1 MSDAKS
7 PSLKREIGL
16 LGAIGMGLGSII
28 GTGVFVSIGIAAGL
42 TGTSVI
48 LALILAAL
56 VAICNG
62 LNSAQLATNHP
73 VSGGTYEYGYKYLNP
88 GLGFIAGWMFLL
100 AKTAS
105 AATAALGFSGYLIQL
120 FGWSPTLLI
129 PIALL
134 IVILLTAIVFNG
146 IRRSNTVNL
155 VILSITLFSLLF
167 FIFSGLPILFS
178 ATGINN
184 LVPFF
189 PTTQSAI
196 PNLLQATALM
206 FVAYTG
212 YGRIA
217 TMGEEVKH
225 PEKTIPQAIIITL
238 LISMLLYLGVALV
251 AVGVLGSQELSLA
264 SLTAAPLEQV
274 ANKFALPGSSLVI
287 TLGAMTAMLGVLL
300 NLILGLSRVVF
311 AMGKRHDMS
320 RVLAQLNSTQT
331 TPTFAVIAVG
341 IAIAL
346 LVLIGN
352 VKTTWS
358 FSAFTV
364 LIYYLIT
371 NLAALKLTP
380 EERLYPSLLTYIGLI
395 SCLFLAFWIEPKIW
409 LLGLGLMIVG
419 WIGRMIIRYPTEH

>member
-1 MSDAKS
+1 
-7 PSLKREIGL
+7 
-16 LGAIGMGLGSII
+16 
-28 GTGVFVSIGIAAGL
+28 
-42 TGTSVI
+42 
-48 LALILAAL
+48 
-56 VAICNG
+56 
-62 LNSAQLATNHP
+62 
-73 VSGGTYEYGYKYLNP
+73 
-88 GLGFIAGWMFLL
+88 
-100 AKTAS
+100 
-105 AATAALGFSGYLIQL
+105 
-120 FGWSPTLLI
+120 
-129 PIALL
+129 
-134 IVILLTAIVFNG
+134 LTAIVFNG

-184 LVPFF
+184 LAPFF